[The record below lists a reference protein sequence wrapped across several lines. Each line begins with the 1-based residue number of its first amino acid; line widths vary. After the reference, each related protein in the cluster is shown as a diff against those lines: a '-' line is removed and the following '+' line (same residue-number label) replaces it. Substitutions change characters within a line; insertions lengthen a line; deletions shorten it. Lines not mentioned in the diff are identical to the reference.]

1 MNTPDSLGLYNK
13 RTEVTIKNK
22 IQDLRAYA
30 KQTNIRLIVGGLA
43 LLFLVGLG
51 LIFLIYGKGA
61 LFTGLLCIIG
71 GLIPVVLIL
80 LSLTI
85 IDRIV
90 KKNKD
95 L

>member
-1 MNTPDSLGLYNK
+1 LKLFFAEDK
-13 RTEVTIKNK
+13 IKNK
-22 IQDLRAYA
+22 ISDLRSYA
-30 KQTNIRLIVGGLA
+30 KQTNIRLIVGALL

-61 LFTGLLCIIG
+61 VITGMLCIIG
-71 GLIPVVLIL
+71 GLIPIL
-80 LSLTI
+80 LIVIALAI
-85 IDRIV
+85 IDSIV

>member
-1 MNTPDSLGLYNK
+1 
-13 RTEVTIKNK
+13 
-22 IQDLRAYA
+22 
-30 KQTNIRLIVGGLA
+30 LIVGALA

-71 GLIPVVLIL
+71 GLIPIVLIVVA
-80 LSLTI
+80 LSI
-85 IDRIV
+85 IDIIV

-95 L
+95 Q